1 LINSGVF
8 YGFNNDE
15 STNSRNTNVVTCRN
29 GSAMTLYNCPRDGL
43 MWRCPKRQCC
53 NRSRKSIRR
62 DSFFSGRKASIE
74 DIILVLYFFITGA
87 TMSQIVGMTELHH
100 TTVQT
105 IVQDIYSLLE
115 ADLRKSDMEIGKF
128 KFNHSFFFLWFL

>member
-1 LINSGVF
+1 
-8 YGFNNDE
+8 
-15 STNSRNTNVVTCRN
+15 
-29 GSAMTLYNCPRDGL
+29 MGL
-43 MWRCPKRQCC
+43 TTMNLQ
-53 NRSRKSIRR
+53 I
-62 DSFFSGRKASIE
+62 
-74 DIILVLYFFITGA
+74 VITGA